1 MNLEPLFSRACKVRL
16 PECSVV
22 FLTGVFSDSE
32 NEEMED
38 LMLSPFEQ
46 LEKSL
51 QSMSDSVLMTS
62 EQTSSAD
69 VTSSTSYRPH
79 VAIVAEKLELILLS
93 ESSKQT
99 TLNTEEQL
107 RGFDFKNFT
116 LSDNANKVF

>member
-1 MNLEPLFSRACKVRL
+1 MNLKLEICGAFKVRL

-22 FLTGVFSDSE
+22 FLTGAFSDSE

-38 LMLSPFEQ
+38 LMLWPFEQ
-46 LEKSL
+46 FEKSL

-62 EQTSSAD
+62 EQTSSGD

-93 ESSKQT
+93 ESSKQK
-99 TLNTEEQL
+99 TLNTEEKL

-116 LSDNANKVF
+116 LGDNANEVF